1 MLMLSFSCPFL
12 LSLSRKLHLYQT
24 VQLAHILVSFT
35 IFSFSGFCW
44 YTFKSSMNRL
54 CVLFR
59 FLLPDGPIMYL
70 SDCSMSIAT
79 GTSVRQNP
87 TGEKLSLR
95 RNTPRMSIHLLLFLS
110 FCCHLESGLPSTH
123 ELLYHLYHLPWETHP
138 PVCDCHP
145 VMMDLVISL
154 LVVIIGYRQIPFV
167 VPSL

>member
-59 FLLPDGPIMYL
+59 FLLPDGPIMYP

-95 RNTPRMSIHLLLFLS
+95 RNTLRMSIHLLVS
-110 FCCHLESGLPSTH
+110 FCPSVVTSSLVFH
-123 ELLYHLYHLPWETHP
+123 PHISCYITCTTFPGKPIHLYT
-138 PVCDCHP
+138 
-145 VMMDLVISL
+145 IAIQS
-154 LVVIIGYRQIPFV
+154 
-167 VPSL
+167 